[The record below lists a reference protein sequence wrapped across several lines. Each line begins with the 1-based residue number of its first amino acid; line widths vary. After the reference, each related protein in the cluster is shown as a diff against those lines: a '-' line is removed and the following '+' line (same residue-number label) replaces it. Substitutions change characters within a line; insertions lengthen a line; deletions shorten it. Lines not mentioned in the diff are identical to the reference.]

1 MCATRAIRDVF
12 QALINT
18 LSPLFAPTQ
27 NVSVHGTAVI
37 AAIYALG
44 LGRKARLSTTQR
56 SNAAPAG
63 TGSGRKARLSTTQRS
78 NAAPAGTGSG
88 VRRGRPSGAG
98 YFAMR

>member
-1 MCATRAIRDVF
+1 MCATRAFRGVF
-12 QALINT
+12 QALIKS
-18 LSPLFAPTQ
+18 LRPLFAPTQ
-27 NVSVHGTAVI
+27 NVSVHGTAMI

-44 LGRKARLSTTQR
+44 LG
-56 SNAAPAG
+56 G
-63 TGSGRKARLSTTQRS
+63 KARLSTTQRS